1 MLCGLWTAENPTGLK
16 PTGVFCDFW
25 LRFSPPDGASWNI
38 FHECQHFCN
47 LGEDYQQM
55 MLRTWMTG
63 EVPVPGSVLGHSSCT
78 SYANKNFAVLV
89 KPEWPP
95 RASPP
100 TPHSPSWDSV
110 HSVHYL
116 PAKSAKSENNQAGW
130 KHYANSKTVSDQR
143 DETRP
148 PVAHH
153 TLHRYLCNIYWVKK
167 RFLCDASD
175 WHVNYGFSPL
185 QSARGNLSRPRCFC
199 MMQWVN
205 LGEGKFG

>member
-25 LRFSPPDGASWNI
+25 LRFSSPDGASWNI
-38 FHECQHFCN
+38 FHERQHFCN
-47 LGEDYQQM
+47 LGGDYQQM

-63 EVPVPGSVLGHSSCT
+63 EVPVPGSVLGHSSST

-95 RASPP
+95 PASTP
-100 TPHSPSWDSV
+100 TPHSPSWDSFHSV

-116 PAKSAKSENNQAGW
+116 PAESAKSENNQAGW
-130 KHYANSKTVSDQR
+130 KHYANSETVSDQR

-148 PVAHH
+148 PGGTSHPAQV
-153 TLHRYLCNIYWVKK
+153 
-167 RFLCDASD
+167 F
-175 WHVNYGFSPL
+175 
-185 QSARGNLSRPRCFC
+185 
-199 MMQWVN
+199 MQYF
-205 LGEGKFG
+205 LGEGKIPVRCKRLACKLWILPPAEHQRKPQPSSLLLHDAVG